1 MTDAL
6 VFCGGGPAEAALPAL
21 HDPIV
26 LAADGGAAEALR
38 LGWHVDVLIGDLDS
52 VTPEDLAAVQAAGG
66 AVERHPQDKDRI
78 DLELALDRAAE
89 MGATRVVVAGG
100 DGGRFDMV
108 LANALVLASPRWAG
122 LELDAVFGRARLTV
136 VRTRRELAGAPGETV
151 SLIALGGDA
160 HGVRTQGL
168 RWSLEGETLEAG
180 ATRGISNEFS
190 RTRATVSVEEGVVV
204 AIVPGGER

>member
-6 VFCGGGPAEAALPAL
+6 VFCGGGRVEAPLPGL
-21 HDPIV
+21 HDPMV

-52 VTPEDLAAVQAAGG
+52 VTAEDLEAVRAAGG
-66 AVERHPQDKDRI
+66 AVERHPQDKDRT

-108 LANALVLASPRWAG
+108 LANALLLASPRWAG
-122 LELDAVFGRARLTV
+122 LELDAVFGRARMTV
-136 VRTRRELAGAPGETV
+136 VRTRRELAGAPAAVV
-151 SLIALGGDA
+151 SLLALGGSA
-160 HGVRTQGL
+160 HGVRTEGL
-168 RWSLEGETLEAG
+168 RWTLTGETLEPG
-180 ATRGISNEFS
+180 STRGISNEF
-190 RTRATVSVEEGVVV
+190 TGTLAAVSVEHGVVV
-204 AIVPGGER
+204 AVVPGAER